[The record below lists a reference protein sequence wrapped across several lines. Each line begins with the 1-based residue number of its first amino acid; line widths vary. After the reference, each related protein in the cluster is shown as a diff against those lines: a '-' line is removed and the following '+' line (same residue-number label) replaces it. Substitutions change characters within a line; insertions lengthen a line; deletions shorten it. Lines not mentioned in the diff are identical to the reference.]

1 MDPEDSIASVFTTS
15 SPTTTV
21 APLSVTMDSFDLPTE
36 PVPNSPLLQPISSD
50 SNNGLTDPDMVSLE
64 SPPPAGVGSGYEFGA
79 LIDQHSSSSSQ
90 ISSAIVPKSPV
101 KTIVRAHL
109 GDHGHTFVSTK
120 PGITVR
126 EALSKAM
133 KLRKLT
139 PETCAV
145 YNCSDP
151 TKVTTIFF
159 KSCDFFLLLN
169 SWCYRHPSPGTG
181 TFPRSRERRLRW
193 KSAISFLSRPRFLT
207 TLCGRPF
214 SHWPFARLAA
224 DYCSRWEYS

>member
-1 MDPEDSIASVFTTS
+1 VISIDQFERPKIIRNIPSIFFQEYEEFTSKLHDFSGKEQQLKEKLRLQSIDSSFMDPEDSIASVFTTS

-169 SWCYRHPSPGTG
+169 S
-181 TFPRSRERRLRW
+181 
-193 KSAISFLSRPRFLT
+193 
-207 TLCGRPF
+207 
-214 SHWPFARLAA
+214 
-224 DYCSRWEYS
+224 

>member
-1 MDPEDSIASVFTTS
+1 MISIDQFERPKIIRNIPSIFFQEYEEFTSKLHDFSGKEQQLKEKLRLQSIDSSFMDPEDSIASVFTTS

-169 SWCYRHPSPGTG
+169 S
-181 TFPRSRERRLRW
+181 
-193 KSAISFLSRPRFLT
+193 
-207 TLCGRPF
+207 
-214 SHWPFARLAA
+214 
-224 DYCSRWEYS
+224 